1 MRSAAG
7 ILTGA
12 LHAVADALLAIR
24 RYLLDRP
31 WFTSTV
37 LPAIP
42 RPVRWAMRKAYLL
55 PVDLI
60 DAATGRR
67 RPMVPPR
74 SEMFVGSVEDF
85 ESSGELL
92 VQRLTEV
99 AGLRSDSHVLDIGC
113 GIGREAVALTSR
125 LGPRGRYEGLDIV
138 PSGIEWC
145 TKNITPH
152 YPVFRFTL
160 ADVSNGEYNPDGA
173 VAPTE
178 YRLPYPDASFDI
190 VVLTSVFTHMLP
202 AENEHYLEEIARV
215 LKPGGR
221 CFATYSLLNEE
232 SRRLMA
238 AGASDTRF
246 KHAVGPCAVV
256 DTKVP
261 ELAVAYEENYV
272 REVSERFGLST
283 AGGIYYGT
291 WSGREPSARAS
302 GLIQDLVLST
312 RS

>member
-1 MRSAAG
+1 
-7 ILTGA
+7 
-12 LHAVADALLAIR
+12 
-24 RYLLDRP
+24 
-31 WFTSTV
+31 
-37 LPAIP
+37 
-42 RPVRWAMRKAYLL
+42 MRKAYLL

-60 DAATGRR
+60 EAATGRR

-113 GIGREAVALTSR
+113 GIGRLAVALTPR

-145 TKNITPH
+145 TENITPH
-152 YPVFRFTL
+152 HPGFRFTL

-178 YRLPYPDASFDI
+178 YRLPYPDAGFDI

-202 AENEHYLEEIARV
+202 AEKEHYLDEIARV

-221 CFATYSLLNEE
+221 CFAPYSLLTTE

-246 KHAVGPCAVV
+246 NHAMGPCAVV

-261 ELAVAYEENYV
+261 ELAVAYEEDYV

-283 AGGIYYGT
+283 DGGIYYGT

-302 GLIQDLVLST
+302 GLSQDLVLST
-312 RS
+312 RT